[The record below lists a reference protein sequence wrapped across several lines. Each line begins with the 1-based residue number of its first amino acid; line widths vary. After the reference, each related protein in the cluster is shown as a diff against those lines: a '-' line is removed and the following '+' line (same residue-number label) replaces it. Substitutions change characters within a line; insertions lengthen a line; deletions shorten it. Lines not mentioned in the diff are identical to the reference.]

1 MISVISVN
9 VLEGGTRLR
18 EAVSSAEHPL
28 KDLTL
33 EDCLSA
39 ALSVSKQWP
48 GAYPSAYL
56 LAILQAS
63 VSGLIGGKGCK
74 WRE

>member
-1 MISVISVN
+1 MSQSCVQLGQQPMISIISVN

-18 EAVSSAEHPL
+18 EALSSAEQPL

-39 ALSVSKQWP
+39 ALPVATQWP
-48 GAYPSAYL
+48 GA
-56 LAILQAS
+56 
-63 VSGLIGGKGCK
+63 
-74 WRE
+74 

>member
-1 MISVISVN
+1 MISAISVN
-9 VLEGGTRLR
+9 ILEGGTRLR

-39 ALSVSKQWP
+39 TVSVYKQ
-48 GAYPSAYL
+48 
-56 LAILQAS
+56 
-63 VSGLIGGKGCK
+63 
-74 WRE
+74 

>member
-39 ALSVSKQWP
+39 ALSVSKQWS
-48 GAYPSAYL
+48 GA
-56 LAILQAS
+56 
-63 VSGLIGGKGCK
+63 
-74 WRE
+74 

>member
-18 EAVSSAEHPL
+18 EAVSSAEHLL

-48 GAYPSAYL
+48 EPNPVLTYWLYCKL
-56 LAILQAS
+56 LFQDL
-63 VSGLIGGKGCK
+63 
-74 WRE
+74 